1 MSAFDRYPLPVGA
14 GVVLGVL
21 LGVGCGWLL
30 QDFGNWGLLM
40 AVLVAL
46 GVGLFTGLVA
56 WNKWRLLCG
65 WVVAMVPTAWAAHA
79 EYAGL
84 LSEGAQGANGH
95 RIREP
100 LKVAKGWKKYPKI
113 KEGALKVP
121 VKTNS
126 GGLNRKNAQ
135 ELANNLA
142 DVLQLSSARVE
153 YPQDA
158 KNSGVIWLVMS
169 EEDKTR

>member
-1 MSAFDRYPLPVGA
+1 MSTFDRYPLPVGA

-30 QDFGNWGLLM
+30 QDFGNWGLLV

-46 GVGLFTGLVA
+46 GAGVFTGLFA
-56 WNKWRLLCG
+56 WNRLRLLCA
-65 WVVAMVPTAWAAHA
+65 WVVVMVPTSWAAHA

-100 LKVAKGWKKYPKI
+100 LRVAKWMNTPRI
-113 KEGALKVP
+113 EEGALHVP

-153 YPQDA
+153 YPETS

>member
-1 MSAFDRYPLPVGA
+1 M
-14 GVVLGVL
+14 
-21 LGVGCGWLL
+21 
-30 QDFGNWGLLM
+30 
-40 AVLVAL
+40 
-46 GVGLFTGLVA
+46 
-56 WNKWRLLCG
+56 
-65 WVVAMVPTAWAAHA
+65 
-79 EYAGL
+79 
-84 LSEGAQGANGH
+84 
-95 RIREP
+95 
-100 LKVAKGWKKYPKI
+100 
-113 KEGALKVP
+113 P